1 MRALPRVLATCL
13 CVSTAFLG
21 TNAALA
27 AYTPRVAY
35 LLHCSGCHL
44 PDGKSNP
51 PEVPDLRGELGRIVA
66 VPGGRDYLARVPG
79 ASQAPVSD
87 QELAEILNWVL
98 HRFNAK
104 TLPVDF
110 TPLTGK
116 EVGRSRR
123 NVLKDPLKHR
133 AALWERYESSRK

>member
-1 MRALPRVLATCL
+1 MSRPLLLLVVIASSLGAN
-13 CVSTAFLG
+13 TAF
-21 TNAALA
+21 AAH
-27 AYTPRVAY
+27 TPRVAY
-35 LLHCSGCHL
+35 LLHCGGCHL
-44 PDGKSNP
+44 FDGRSNP

-98 HRFNAK
+98 HRFNKK

-110 TPLTGK
+110 RPLTGE
-116 EVGRSRR
+116 EVGKSRR

-133 AALWERYESSRK
+133 AALWERYEAAQE